1 MRCLQRSI
9 ACVHTHACHRKAL
22 CAGLQRPAQAAAACA
37 ERGRSQLSDKAIACV
52 HSSGCCA
59 PHDAYTFPPLSPAI
73 RLAPLFA
80 PAHPPTHVARAPP
93 APPMPTPAAG
103 ETVYRIAVSP
113 APGKCYLISSLDSLA
128 LFQCIICRWGAT
140 SYILYQRS
148 GIYMFTRFLP
158 PESLALFQNN
168 ICRWGAHTTCFTSKL
183 DQFPPLC
190 CHHSAFLSCN
200 VVGWGLWSCS
210 EYKRPV
216 AHNRAWVRP
225 WLHLNSQ
232 GDVQVNSDL
241 CVDRHAAP
249 LI

>member
-9 ACVHTHACHRKAL
+9 ACNTHACHRKAL

-37 ERGRSQLSDKAIACV
+37 ERGRSQLSNKAIACV
-52 HSSGCCA
+52 HSSCCW
-59 PHDAYTFPPLSPAI
+59 PHMLHTPSHPCRRQLDLH
-73 RLAPLFA
+73 PLFA
-80 PAHPPTHVARAPP
+80 PAHPPTHVARAQP
-93 APPMPTPAAG
+93 APPMPPPAAG
-103 ETVYRIAVSP
+103 ETVYRITVSP
-113 APGKCYLISSLDSLA
+113 APGKRYLISSLDSLA
-128 LFQCIICRWGAT
+128 LFQSIICRWGAT

-190 CHHSAFLSCN
+190 CHHSAFPSCN

-216 AHNRAWVRP
+216 AHNRA
-225 WLHLNSQ
+225 
-232 GDVQVNSDL
+232 
-241 CVDRHAAP
+241 
-249 LI
+249 